1 MSQIRTRDEK
11 MCSGQKILDGQ
22 MDEGTKMDGQT
33 DHKKLPVEWGPN
45 QYVVIEKEE
54 WPQEGTNSGPFS
66 LNYYS

>member
-1 MSQIRTRDEK
+1 MSQIRTREEK

-33 DHKKLPVEWGPN
+33 DHKRLPVEWG
-45 QYVVIEKEE
+45 
-54 WPQEGTNSGPFS
+54 PQEGTNSGPFS

>member
-33 DHKKLPVEWGPN
+33 DHKRLPVEWGPN

-54 WPQEGTNSGPFS
+54 
-66 LNYYS
+66 